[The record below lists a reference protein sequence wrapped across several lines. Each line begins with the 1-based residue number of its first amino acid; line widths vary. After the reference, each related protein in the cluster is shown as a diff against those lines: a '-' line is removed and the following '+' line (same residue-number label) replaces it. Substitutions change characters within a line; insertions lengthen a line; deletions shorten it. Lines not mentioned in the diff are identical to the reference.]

1 MKTRLTDDHEAMMRA
16 HAKRNPGF
24 RRASL
29 LGAIEELLAGDRYVA
44 CAKLRRLTLATMG
57 FPAMAEATGIHEKSL
72 ARMLGPKGNP
82 TTDNLLAIIR
92 VLAAREKVRFEIRQA
107 KPGKAA

>member
-1 MKTRLTDDHEAMMRA
+1 MKTRLTDNHEDMMVA
-16 HAKRNPGF
+16 HAKRHAGF

-44 CAKLRRLTLATMG
+44 CAKLRRLITATMG

-107 KPGKAA
+107 KPRKAA

>member
-1 MKTRLTDDHEAMMRA
+1 MKSRLTDDHEEMMLA

-44 CAKLRRLTLATMG
+44 CAKLRRLILATIG
-57 FPAMAEATGIHEKSL
+57 LSGMAEATGIHEKSL

-92 VLAAREKVRFEIRQA
+92 VLAEREKVR
-107 KPGKAA
+107 